1 MPGEMPPTA
10 AHAPARLPDV
20 LDVAD
25 VMGVVASDAGPDAS
39 ARAEELTSL
48 VDALQGELDLLR
60 RRDVQIQ
67 DHLRRLDDEMRLA
80 ARLQQDFLPKSLP
93 SVGDVSCQVLFRPA
107 GYVSGDFYD
116 VPRLDED
123 HLGLYLLDAVG
134 HGTPAALLT
143 MFMKRALVTK
153 QIGGPEGYRLVGPSE
168 AMRGLNDALV
178 GQDLALSTFATAV
191 YAKVNCRTLEMSL
204 SRAGHPH
211 PVLVRD
217 GEARELVADG
227 GLLGIMP
234 EETFPEAAVQL
245 EPGDRVLIY
254 SDGVECCF
262 TDQAKG
268 DLSHWNGLIA
278 DGARLPT
285 AELLAT
291 IEQQLD
297 ACGGSLEAPDDLTI
311 LALDVAA

>member
-1 MPGEMPPTA
+1 MPLTA
-10 AHAPARLPDV
+10 AHAPASFPDV
-20 LDVAD
+20 A
-25 VMGVVASDAGPDAS
+25 GVVAPDLDTAAS

-143 MFMKRALVTK
+143 MFMKNALVTK
-153 QIGGPEGYRLVGPSE
+153 EIGGGGGPDGYRLVGPSE
-168 AMRGLNDALV
+168 AMCKLNDALV
-178 GQDLALSTFATAV
+178 QQDLALSTFATAV

-217 GEARELVADG
+217 GVASELVADG

-234 EETFPEAAVQL
+234 EETFPETAVQL
-245 EPGDRVLIY
+245 RPGDRVLIY

-262 TDQAKG
+262 SDQAKG
-268 DLSHWNGLIA
+268 DMTHWNDLVDA
-278 DGARLPT
+278 TARLSTP
-285 AELLAT
+285 ELLRT

-297 ACGGSLEAPDDLTI
+297 ECGGSLEAPDDLTI
-311 LALDVAA
+311 IALDVAA